1 MIEAKAM
8 IVKEWMKQS
17 VATTKENQQDVLH
30 DEILRER
37 AAVLSRAGFAVEDA
51 LTRLSQIEQKIQ
63 SQIDRLNSLREE
75 GAAGATLPE
84 ERSIFEDINAFI
96 DEFNAACKKAELQFY
111 YLIVTR
117 EAMGLRRHETV
128 KQIYAVP
135 SKKKKMQVI

>member
-1 MIEAKAM
+1 MIEAETM
-8 IVKEWMKQS
+8 IIKEWTKQIS
-17 VATTKENQQDVLH
+17 ATTKENQQDVLF

-51 LTRLSQIEQKIQ
+51 LAGLLKMEQNIQNHISRLK
-63 SQIDRLNSLREE
+63 LLREE
-75 GAAGATLPE
+75 GPSGNALPDEQVICE
-84 ERSIFEDINAFI
+84 EINFCI

-128 KQIYAVP
+128 KKLYAVP
-135 SKKKKMQVI
+135 PPKKKLQVA

>member
-1 MIEAKAM
+1 MI
-8 IVKEWMKQS
+8 IKEWTKQIS
-17 VATTKENQQDVLH
+17 ATTKENQQDVLF

-51 LTRLSQIEQKIQ
+51 LAGLSRIEQKIQ
-63 SQIDRLNSLREE
+63 NHINKLNLLWEE
-75 GAAGATLPE
+75 GASGNASPDEQA
-84 ERSIFEDINAFI
+84 IFEEINSCI

-128 KQIYAVP
+128 KQLYAVP
-135 SKKKKMQVI
+135 PKKKKLQVA